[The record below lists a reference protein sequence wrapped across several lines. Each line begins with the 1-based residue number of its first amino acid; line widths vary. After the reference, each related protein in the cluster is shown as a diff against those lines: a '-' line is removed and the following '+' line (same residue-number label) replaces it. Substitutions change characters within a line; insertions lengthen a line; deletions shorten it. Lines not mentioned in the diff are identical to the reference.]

1 MTAKSDKKSKKT
13 KEVESSDKSV
23 DITQDADV
31 FLESEIQKHLDDLKK
46 SGKKY
51 KTICKLF

>member
-1 MTAKSDKKSKKT
+1 MTNKTENKAKKT
-13 KEVESSDKSV
+13 KEVEVTTETS

-31 FLESEIQKHLDDLKK
+31 FSEVEIQKHLDDLKK

-51 KTICKLF
+51 KSICKLF